1 MTMTTCTPTHSWHR
15 HARRLRTGAAAVAA
29 LAVVAAGLLS
39 GSAWPAVAQ
48 TLSGGGGAKNVVL
61 LRNYQDRQTQVAGSV
76 QLNRVPGPSAAPLN
90 LAQAYGSCTDCQTL
104 AVALQI
110 DLIARDATF
119 ISPENAAVA
128 ENYGCTRCYTVAHAI
143 QYVFQV
149 DDPTYVPPD
158 VAALARDL
166 DQELTALQTTQGV
179 TVAEAEARIEAVVA
193 RFGQLAWGLRETRN
207 VAADSPGATPSPTAT
222 VAAAAT
228 ATVEPTLTA
237 SPAPTSTPSPTPI
250 PTQEAIP

>member
-1 MTMTTCTPTHSWHR
+1 MTMPVYALVHGWRR
-15 HARRLRTGAAAVAA
+15 HARRLRAVAA
-29 LAVVAAGLLS
+29 AAGALALVAAG
-39 GSAWPAVAQ
+39 GPAGAAGPAVAQ

-90 LAQAYGSCTDCQTL
+90 LAQAYGSCADCQTL

-110 DLIARDATF
+110 DLIARDATY
-119 ISPENAAVA
+119 ITPENAAVV

-158 VAALARDL
+158 VAALARELDL
-166 DQELTALQTTQGV
+166 ELTALQATQGI
-179 TVAEAEARIEAVVA
+179 TVAEAEARIEAVEA
-193 RFGQLAWGLRETRN
+193 RFGELAWGLRDARN
-207 VAADSPGATPSPTAT
+207 AAVAP
-222 VAAAAT
+222 
-228 ATVEPTLTA
+228 
-237 SPAPTSTPSPTPI
+237 
-250 PTQEAIP
+250 